1 MKYKIFKGITLF
13 EVVIVLLITGILA
26 GVLIPNYILWI
37 GKTKYRAAVS
47 QAEVIYDSVQ
57 TIVQNYEIIDRSIR
71 NPENKKLAG
80 IHICGNLSYGQFT
93 DDEYSELY
101 KKIISYYEAANEC
114 SWAVKIDNYKI
125 IAVYYSDSETDEF
138 VGIYPEPADFDDYIK
153 GDIGTK
159 INEVLMN

>member
-80 IHICGNLSYGQFT
+80 IHICGNLSFGQFT

-159 INEVLMN
+159 INEVLID

>member
-80 IHICGNLSYGQFT
+80 IHICGNLSFGQFT

>member
-159 INEVLMN
+159 INEVLID

>member
-57 TIVQNYEIIDRSIR
+57 TIVQNYEIIYRAIR
-71 NPENKKLAG
+71 NAENKKVAG

-125 IAVYYSDSETDEF
+125 IVVYYSDSETDEF
-138 VGIYPEPADFDDYIK
+138 VGIYPEPADFYDYIK

-159 INEVLMN
+159 INEVLID

>member
-125 IAVYYSDSETDEF
+125 IVVYYSDSETDEF

>member
-80 IHICGNLSYGQFT
+80 IHICGNLSFGQFT

-138 VGIYPEPADFDDYIK
+138 VGIYPEPAYFDDYIK

>member
-1 MKYKIFKGITLF
+1 MKYKNFKGITLF

-26 GVLIPNYILWI
+26 GVLIPNFILWI

-80 IHICGNLSYGQFT
+80 KHSCGNLSKGQFT

-125 IAVYYSDSETDEF
+125 IKVYYSDSETDEY
-138 VGIYPEPADFDDYIK
+138 VGIYPEPVDFDDYTR
-153 GDIGTK
+153 GDILTK
-159 INEVLMN
+159 VSEVLIN

>member
-37 GKTKYRAAVS
+37 SKTKYRAAVS

-80 IHICGNLSYGQFT
+80 IHICGNLSFGQFT

-159 INEVLMN
+159 INEVLID

>member
-1 MKYKIFKGITLF
+1 MKYKNFKGITLF

-80 IHICGNLSYGQFT
+80 IHICGNLSFGQFT

-114 SWAVKIDNYKI
+114 SWEVKIDNYKI

-159 INEVLMN
+159 INEVLID

>member
-125 IAVYYSDSETDEF
+125 IVVYYSDSETDEF

-153 GDIGTK
+153 GNIGTK